1 MGLRQE
7 EGGLNSAPKTILAG
21 VLTKAASMAFGGKT
35 KYKITKLDTGPSR
48 TFLRVNAHASC

>member
-21 VLTKAASMAFGGKT
+21 VLTKAATIAFGGKS
-35 KYKITKLDTGPSR
+35 KYKITKLDTGPPRS
-48 TFLRVNAHASC
+48 VKMHASC